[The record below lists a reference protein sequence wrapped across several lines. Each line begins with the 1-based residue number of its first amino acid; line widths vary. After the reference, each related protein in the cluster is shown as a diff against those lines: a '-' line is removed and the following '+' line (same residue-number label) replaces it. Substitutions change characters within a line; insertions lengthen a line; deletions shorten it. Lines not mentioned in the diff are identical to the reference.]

1 MDYVRLGASNLRVSR
16 IGFGAMGVGDKRWR
30 SWVLTED
37 EARPLVRRALE
48 GGITLFD
55 TCDYYS
61 AGESERILGRLL
73 KEAARPEEIV
83 IATKLGNPMGKGPN
97 ARGYSRKHIVEAAE
111 ASLRR
116 LGVERIDLLQTHI
129 WDATTEID
137 EMVAA
142 FDDLVRSG
150 KVLYVGATDMPCWQ
164 FAKSVYTARLRG
176 LSAFVSMQNHYNLV
190 WREDEREMIPF
201 CQAEGIGLVPY
212 SPLARGHLC
221 GLARARDQRT
231 ERSRTDDLAGKWY
244 GRPEDAK
251 VAETVEAVAAARGAE
266 PAQVAL
272 AWVLNKLPDAAP
284 IIGATR
290 IEHLDAAIAALS
302 LKLAPA
308 EVTRLESGYL
318 PRARAGHT

>member
-1 MDYVRLGASNLRVSR
+1 MEYVRLGKSGLRVSR

-48 GGITLFD
+48 AGITLFD

-73 KEAARPEEIV
+73 KEAARSEEVV

-111 ASLRR
+111 AALKR

-129 WDATTEID
+129 WDAGTDID
-137 EMVAA
+137 EMIAA
-142 FDDLVRSG
+142 FDALVRSG

-164 FAKSVYTARLRG
+164 FAKAVYTARLRD
-176 LSAFVSMQNHYNLV
+176 LHAFVSMQNHYNLV
-190 WREDEREMIPF
+190 WREDERELIPF
-201 CQAEGIGLVPY
+201 CGAEGIGLLPY
-212 SPLARGHLC
+212 SPLARGFLC
-221 GLARARDQRT
+221 GGARTREQRT
-231 ERSRTDDLAGKWY
+231 ERSRTDEYAGKWY

-251 VAETVEAVAAARGAE
+251 VAETVEAVAAARRAE

-272 AWVLNKLPDAAP
+272 AWVLQKLPEAAP

-290 IEHLDAAIAALS
+290 VEHVDAALAALA
-302 LKLAPA
+302 LKLEPGEMA
-308 EVTRLESGYL
+308 RLEASYA
-318 PRARAGHT
+318 PRPKAGHS

>member
-1 MDYVRLGASNLRVSR
+1 MEYVRLGRSSLRVSR

-30 SWVLTED
+30 SWVLGED

-48 GGITLFD
+48 AGINLFD
-55 TCDYYS
+55 SCDYYS

-73 KEAARPEEIV
+73 KDAAKPEEVV

-111 ASLRR
+111 ASLKR

-129 WDATTEID
+129 WDTTTGID
-137 EMVAA
+137 EMIAA
-142 FDDLVRSG
+142 FDHLVRSG

-201 CQAEGIGLVPY
+201 CGAEGIGLLPY

-221 GLARARDQRT
+221 GLACVREQRT
-231 ERSRTDDLAGKWY
+231 
-244 GRPEDAK
+244 
-251 VAETVEAVAAARGAE
+251 
-266 PAQVAL
+266 
-272 AWVLNKLPDAAP
+272 
-284 IIGATR
+284 
-290 IEHLDAAIAALS
+290 
-302 LKLAPA
+302 
-308 EVTRLESGYL
+308 
-318 PRARAGHT
+318 

>member
-16 IGFGAMGVGDKRWR
+16 IGFGAMGIGDKRWR
-30 SWVLTED
+30 SWVLNEE

-48 GGITLFD
+48 AGINLFD

-73 KEAARPEEIV
+73 KEAARPEEVV

-97 ARGYSRKHIVEAAE
+97 ARGYSRKHIVEAAD

-129 WDATTEID
+129 WDATTGID
-137 EMVAA
+137 EMIEA
-142 FDDLVRSG
+142 FDHLVRSG

-164 FAKSVYTARLRG
+164 FAKAVYSSRLRG

-190 WREDEREMIPF
+190 WREDERETIPF
-201 CQAEGIGLVPY
+201 CQAEGIGLLPY

-221 GLARARDQRT
+221 GLARAREQRT
-231 ERSRTDDLAGKWY
+231 ERSRTDEFAGKWY
-244 GRPEDAK
+244 GRPDDAK
-251 VAETVEAVAAARGAE
+251 AAEAVEVVAAARGAE

-272 AWVLNKLPDAAP
+272 AWVLGKLPGAAP
-284 IIGATR
+284 IFGATR
-290 IEHLDAAIAALS
+290 LEHVDAAIGALS
-302 LKLAPA
+302 LKLEPA
-308 EVTRLESGYL
+308 EMARLEAGYL
-318 PRARAGHT
+318 TRPRAGHS

>member
-1 MDYVRLGASNLRVSR
+1 MEYVRLGRSSLRVSR
-16 IGFGAMGVGDKRWR
+16 IGFGAMGVGDPRWR
-30 SWVLTED
+30 SWVLSED

-48 GGITLFD
+48 AGINLFD

-73 KEAARPEEIV
+73 KEAARPDEVV

-111 ASLRR
+111 ASLKR

-129 WDATTEID
+129 WDPTADID
-137 EMVAA
+137 EMIAA

-164 FAKSVYTARLRG
+164 FAKAVLTARLHG
-176 LSAFVSMQNHYNLV
+176 LNAFVSMQNHYNLV

-201 CQAEGIGLVPY
+201 CGAEGIGLLPY

-221 GLARARDQRT
+221 GLARAREQRT
-231 ERSRTDDLAGKWY
+231 ERSRTDELAGKWY

-251 VAETVEAVAAARGAE
+251 VAEAVEAIARARGIE

-272 AWVLNKLPDAAP
+272 AWVLSKLPAAAP
-284 IIGATR
+284 IFGATR
-290 IEHLDAAIAALS
+290 VQHVEAAAAALS
-302 LKLAPA
+302 LKLEPS
-308 EVTRLESGYL
+308 EMTRLEAGYALRPRSG
-318 PRARAGHT
+318 H

>member
-1 MDYVRLGASNLRVSR
+1 MDYVRLGKSNLRVSR

-30 SWVLTED
+30 SWVLNED

-48 GGITLFD
+48 AGITLFD

-73 KEAARPEEIV
+73 KEAARPEEVV

-111 ASLRR
+111 ASLKR

-129 WDATTEID
+129 WDASTDID
-137 EMVAA
+137 EMIAA
-142 FDDLVRSG
+142 FDALVRSG

-164 FAKSVYTARLRG
+164 FAKAVYTARLRG
-176 LSAFVSMQNHYNLV
+176 LHAFVSMQNHYNLV
-190 WREDEREMIPF
+190 WREDEREMISF
-201 CQAEGIGLVPY
+201 CGAEGIGLLPY
-212 SPLARGHLC
+212 SPLARGFLC
-221 GLARARDQRT
+221 GLARMREQRT
-231 ERSRTDDLAGKWY
+231 ERSRTDELTGKWY

-251 VAETVEAVAAARGAE
+251 IAETVEAIGSTRGVE
-266 PAQVAL
+266 PGQIAL
-272 AWVLNKLPDAAP
+272 AWMLQRLPAAAP

-290 IEHLDAAIAALS
+290 LEHVEAAVAALS
-302 LKLAPA
+302 LKLEPGEMA
-308 EVTRLESGYL
+308 RLEAGYV
-318 PRARAGHT
+318 PRPRAGHS